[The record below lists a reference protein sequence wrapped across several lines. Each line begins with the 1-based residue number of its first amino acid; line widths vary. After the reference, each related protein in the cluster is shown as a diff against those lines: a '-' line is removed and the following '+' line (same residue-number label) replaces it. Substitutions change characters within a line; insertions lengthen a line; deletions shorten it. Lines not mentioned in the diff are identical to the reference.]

1 MLYRCVPRLPA
12 IMLVV
17 VPLSSPG
24 AHPLFLLFAVPLLLL
39 PPPLI
44 LLPAGEM
51 GVDGSDASESALCM
65 LAVDVGI
72 VDDDDDPAASDDDMA
87 AVEYGL

>member
-24 AHPLFLLFAVPLLLL
+24 AHPLFLLLAFPLLLL

-51 GVDGSDASESALCM
+51 GVDGSDASESVLCM
-65 LAVDVGI
+65 LAVGTI
-72 VDDDDDPAASDDDMA
+72 DDDDPAASDDDMA

>member
-1 MLYRCVPRLPA
+1 MLYRCVPRLAA

-17 VPLSSPG
+17 PPLSSQG
-24 AHPLFLLFAVPLLLL
+24 AHPLFRRLALPLLLL
-39 PPPLI
+39 PLPLI

-65 LAVDVGI
+65 LAVDAGI
-72 VDDDDDPAASDDDMA
+72 DDDDDDPAASDDDMA